1 MKKSAFYISAAAQG
15 QTDRIPFSISASTES
30 QTALIRI
37 TGTIGWD
44 TDSEIFRKQIDA
56 LSQQGIADAHLYL
69 NGPGGSVFDAEEI
82 VNIIQSVFKGKI
94 TGEGG
99 ALVASAYTR
108 IAMICETFTMPENGM
123 FMVHKPSG
131 GVWGTANDLRSYLK
145 LLEDKEKQY
154 LDIYKVKVSDG
165 AKLEQQWNAGDWWM
179 TATEAKENGFIS
191 EVRGKAKIGST
202 TTAMIAA
209 CGCPQ
214 DRIPQ
219 INNSKKEEN
228 MDLKAMAKALG
239 LPESATE
246 AEINAAIERGNQA
259 QKDLEALKMAQ
270 AQKAKD
276 ELTAKIKKDVEKAV
290 EEKRITADNSQKW
303 IDALH
308 KDYDGNKELLDS
320 LEAVEKIPHKPSTG
334 AHGTTTKATHMGK
347 TFEELQEENPDA
359 LADLMEKDPTVYDS
373 IYNNYLERKK
383 LK

>member
-1 MKKSAFYISAAAQG
+1 MKKFPFHISAMAQG
-15 QTDRIPFSISASTES
+15 QTEQIPFNISASAES

-56 LSQQGIADAHLYL
+56 LAQQGIADAHLYL
-69 NGPGGSVFDAEEI
+69 NGPGGSVFDSEEI
-82 VNIIQSVFKGKI
+82 VNIILSVFKGRI

-108 IAMICETFTMPENGM
+108 IADICETFEQPKNGM
-123 FMVHKPSG
+123 YMIHKPSG
-131 GVWGTANDLRSYLK
+131 GRWGTANDLRSYLQ
-145 LLEDKEKQY
+145 LLEAKENQY
-154 LDIYKVKVSDG
+154 LDIYKAKATDV
-165 AKLEQQWNAGDWWM
+165 AKLEQQWNTGDWWM

-191 EVRGKAKIGST
+191 GIKGKAIISPA

-214 DRIPQ
+214 DRIPK
-219 INNSKKEEN
+219 INNSKNEEN
-228 MDLKAMAKALG
+228 MDLKAMAQALG
-239 LPESATE
+239 LPDSATE
-246 AEINAAIERGNQA
+246 SDIKTKIEQNK
-259 QKDLEALKMAQ
+259 KDADDLVTLKAAQ

-303 IDALH
+303 VDALS
-308 KDYDGNKELLDS
+308 KDYDTNKALLDS
-320 LEAVEKIPHKPSTG
+320 LEAVEKIPHKPSVG
-334 AHGTTTKATHMGK
+334 AHGSTTKATHMGK
-347 TFEELQEENPDA
+347 TFEELQDENPEA
-359 LADLMEKDPTVYDS
+359 LGDLMAKDPDAYDA

>member
-1 MKKSAFYISAAAQG
+1 MKKLPFYISAAAQG
-15 QTDRIPFSISASTES
+15 QNEKIPFSISASTES

-56 LSQQGIADAHLYL
+56 LAQQGIADAHLYL

-94 TGEGG
+94 TGDGG

-131 GVWGTANDLRSYLK
+131 GVSGTANDLRSYLK

-154 LDIYKVKVSDG
+154 LDIYKAKVIDS
-165 AKLEQQWNAGDWWM
+165 AKLEHQWNAGDWWM
-179 TATEAKENGFIS
+179 TAAEAKENGFIS
-191 EVRGKAKIGST
+191 DVKGKKIIGST
-202 TTAMIAA
+202 TAAMIAA
-209 CGCPQ
+209 CGCPL
-214 DRIPQ
+214 DRIPT
-219 INNSKKEEN
+219 INNSKTEEN

-246 AEINAAIERGNQA
+246 AEINAKIEENKQA
-259 QKDLEALKMAQ
+259 AKDLADLKAAQ
-270 AQKAKD
+270 AQKTKD

-290 EEKRITADNSQKW
+290 AEKRITADNSQKW

-308 KDYDGNKELLDS
+308 KDYEGNKALLDS
-320 LEAVEKIPHKPSTG
+320 LEAVEKIQHRQGAG

-347 TFEELQEENPDA
+347 TFEELQEESPDV
-359 LADLMEKDPTVYDS
+359 LADLMEKDPDAYDA
-373 IYNNYLERKK
+373 IYDNYLVRKK